1 MVNMGTMRHRQ
12 RVTRSER
19 APEAL
24 RKIAA
29 RRFEFWKTL
38 RYPQKPAGQSF
49 VPLSPASLGDRMAGS
64 FLGQDSVV
72 LHLLVCV
79 CNFDII
85 FFLKDSWN
93 FFLLLFSKIRYNF
106 HLNNERTSWIESKY
120 RKSINTCQK
129 VTISI
134 KHCFDTFA
142 KIFATF
148 YEKTFT
154 PTYNTYPLDKPKAA
168 IKRRRGRGRKG
179 KREREEETR
188 EWIYIC
194 I

>member
-1 MVNMGTMRHRQ
+1 M
-12 RVTRSER
+12 TRSER

-29 RRFEFWKTL
+29 CRFEFWKTL

-64 FLGQDSVV
+64 FLGQDSVA
-72 LHLLVCV
+72 LHLLLCV
-79 CNFDII
+79 CNFDIV
-85 FFLKDSWN
+85 FSLKNSWN
-93 FFLLLFSKIRYNF
+93 FFLLSFSKIRYNF

-120 RKSINTCQK
+120 RKSINTCHK

-142 KIFATF
+142 KIFVAF

-154 PTYNTYPLDKPKAA
+154 TTPIHWINRELRSNEKEAEKGKGKTRK
-168 IKRRRGRGRKG
+168 RGRN
-179 KREREEETR
+179 TR
-188 EWIYIC
+188 MDIHMYIKTLGHS
-194 I
+194 IKALGSH

>member
-1 MVNMGTMRHRQ
+1 M
-12 RVTRSER
+12 TRSER

-29 RRFEFWKTL
+29 CRFEFWKTL
-38 RYPQKPAGQSF
+38 RYPQKPDRQAF

-64 FLGQDSVV
+64 FLGQDSVA
-72 LHLLVCV
+72 LHLLLCV
-79 CNFDII
+79 CNFDIV
-85 FFLKDSWN
+85 FSLKNSWN
-93 FFLLLFSKIRYNF
+93 FFLLSFSKIRYNF

-120 RKSINTCQK
+120 RKSINTCHK

-142 KIFATF
+142 KIFVAF

-154 PTYNTYPLDKPKAA
+154 TTPIHWINRELRSNEKEAEVERGNEKERKKHANGYTYVYKDLRAQHQ
-168 IKRRRGRGRKG
+168 GLG
-179 KREREEETR
+179 
-188 EWIYIC
+188 
-194 I
+194 